1 MKTTKTKKI
10 KPVKWGEVR
19 DSIRHYPLHRFQKLA
34 LQSNSRLT
42 FCFAGTGGGKSC
54 ILPLW
59 ILQKLSS
66 AAPKSRILVV
76 SPTYKIFKQS
86 QLLQGFESAIDGTE
100 LQGQYH
106 KTDSIYTCRNKSEV
120 YFRSAD
126 VPDSL
131 EGGQYFSLALDE
143 VAKISKDAW
152 VKAYARVGQSQ
163 GSILG
168 VGTPDVNEWIYDDIY
183 SHCQKLISQDD
194 DGSVKTNEDGSISV
208 IQWRSTAN
216 PVYSRKELEEQREKM
231 HPALFAR
238 RYLGQ
243 FSQIEGLVYPTFSDC
258 VIPFQNILNSPAVK
272 VIAGLDWGW
281 NDPCSLVVVA
291 ECQDGRAYVV
301 EELYESHL
309 PLESLSQRLH
319 ALKQKWN
326 IETFFCDHS
335 RPEISDSLR
344 RTGLPCKTKNVAQ
357 IETGIS
363 MVDARVRTG
372 HLRVFD
378 TCRNLINESKI
389 YQRKPDK
396 NSDYTEKPVDKN
408 NHLMDSL
415 RYAITGLDFGRRL
428 NFQPVVD
435 ISGET
440 AAVDAKVRLG
450 ILPDDPEAQRII
462 ELENRKKLYAQHFY
476 NLAWGDLDD

>member
-1 MKTTKTKKI
+1 MKAKKPAKV
-10 KPVKWGEVR
+10 KPIKWGEVINNER
-19 DSIRHYPLHRFQKLA
+19 NYPLHRYQNLA
-34 LQSNSRLT
+34 LQSSSRLT

-66 AAPKSRILVV
+66 APTKSRILVV

-86 QLLQGFESAIDGTE
+86 QLLQGFENAIDGTE
-100 LQGQYH
+100 LQGIYH
-106 KTDSIYTCRNKSEV
+106 KTDSIYTCSNKSEV

-163 GSILG
+163 GAILG

-183 SHCQKLISQDD
+183 SHCGKLIFSDD
-194 DGSVKTNEDGSISV
+194 DGSVKTNDDNSISV

-216 PVYSRKELEEQREKM
+216 PVYSRKELEEQQNKM

-243 FSQIEGLVYPTFSDC
+243 FSQLEGLVYPTFADC
-258 VIPFQNILNSPAVK
+258 IIPFTPILPSPAIRV
-272 VIAGLDWGW
+272 VAGLDWGW
-281 NDPCSLVVVA
+281 NDPCSLVVVC

-319 ALKQKWN
+319 ALRTKWN
-326 IETFFCDHS
+326 IETFYCDHS

-344 RTGLPCKTKNVAQ
+344 RTGLPTKVKNVAS

-363 MVDARVRTG
+363 MTDARIRTG

-378 TCRNLINESKI
+378 VCKNLINESKI

-396 NSDYTEKPVDKN
+396 NNDYQEKPVDKN
-408 NHLMDSL
+408 NHLCDSL
-415 RYAITGLDFGRRL
+415 RYALTGLDFGRRL
-428 NFQPVVD
+428 NFQPQ
-435 ISGET
+435 IETGGES
-440 AAVDAKVRLG
+440 ANIDAKVRLG
-450 ILPDDPEAQRII
+450 ILPEDPHAQRIL
-462 ELENRKKLYAQHFY
+462 EQENRRKAYTQHFY
-476 NLAWGDLDD
+476 NLAWGDLED